1 MTIDEFWDLIER
13 SGRESSTRK
22 VRVAWL
28 VDELARRP
36 VDEIVDYH
44 GLWTST
50 MNRGCTV
57 DLYAAY
63 WFVFQLGSL
72 DGFEY
77 FVRWLVSLG
86 RETFEM
92 VTDCPDRLVEAP
104 QVLRMVE
111 LEESY
116 DGTGESPRPGF
127 ESLGYVAYYAYEKA
141 TGEAADG
148 LVGAVESRFPL
159 VPAIGGGPEGEDWD
173 FDDKREVARRLPRI
187 ARYLDQG

>member
-1 MTIDEFWDLIER
+1 MTIDEFWDVIER

-22 VRVAWL
+22 ARVAWL

-36 VDEIVDYH
+36 IDGIVDDH
-44 GLWTST
+44 DLWTST

-63 WFVFQLGSL
+63 WFVFLMGSL
-72 DGFEY
+72 DGCEY
-77 FVRWLVSLG
+77 FVRWLASLG

-92 VTDCPDRLVEAP
+92 VTGCPDRLVEAP

-127 ESLGYVAYYAYEKA
+127 ESLGYMAYYADEKA
-141 TGEAADG
+141 TGEDADG
-148 LVGAVESRFPL
+148 LREVLKARAVESGFPL
-159 VPAIGGGPEGEDWD
+159 VPAIGGGPRGSRGISTMSGRWLAGC
-173 FDDKREVARRLPRI
+173 R
-187 ARYLDQG
+187 G